1 MQDLDTAFDKLQQ
14 QSSKLFLKLSAE
26 LAPML
31 TSIIKFTTI
40 LSEVLQKLPIKEFLK
55 AYSLGFRIAN
65 VPDMLSG
72 GKTGGSTDLSTG
84 LTEGGNGKNNGTS
97 TTSKDF
103 SKFDLN
109 ILDQRIALQK
119 LSGGLLNEDV
129 VIRKRGI
136 IFAEAALKLA
146 QAENDAGAIAVIQKQ
161 RLLELNQLDLEVEK
175 AKGKAFAENVLKP
188 QMDAL
193 AKQEQQDFDSGAA
206 LGKRLA
212 AEIKIFNNL
221 DKEIEKMGLL
231 TELENAKTVEQRAN
245 IQLKLYELDLGQ
257 EIHDVNKQDILNLI
271 KKKEGIIE
279 NNRLL
284 KEQKQIAKD
293 LKYTFA
299 VEMSTAIKG
308 LITGANSLNDAFR
321 NVLNKMADAL
331 LNIGLFGNVAGNL
344 VGGQGIFGTLFGGFL
359 ANGGLAQAGKS
370 YVVGEKGPEIF
381 TPNTSGMVTPNSAL
395 GGSTN
400 IVVNVDASGSS
411 AEGDEEQGRQLG
423 LAISAAVQSEIIQQK
438 RPGGLLA

>member
-1 MQDLDTAFDKLQQ
+1 MLD
-14 QSSKLFLKLSAE
+14 
-26 LAPML
+26 
-31 TSIIKFTTI
+31 
-40 LSEVLQKLPIKEFLK
+40 
-55 AYSLGFRIAN
+55 
-65 VPDMLSG
+65 
-72 GKTGGSTDLSTG
+72 
-84 LTEGGNGKNNGTS
+84 
-97 TTSKDF
+97 
-103 SKFDLN
+103 
-109 ILDQRIALQK
+109 
-119 LSGGLLNEDV
+119 EDV
-129 VIRKRGI
+129 VKAKRGI
-136 IFAEAALKLA
+136 IFAEASLKFA
-146 QAENDAGAIAVIQKQ
+146 QAEGDIGKNKIINAEK
-161 RLLELNQLDLEVEK
+161 LLKLNQLDLEVEK

-193 AKQEQQDFDSGAA
+193 AAQEQEEFDAGAA

-212 AEIKIFNNL
+212 AEVKIFNNL

-231 TELENAKTVEQRAN
+231 TELENAKTVEEKAN

-293 LKYTFA
+293 LQYTFA

-321 NVLNKMADAL
+321 NVLNKMADAF

-344 VGGQGIFGTLFGGFL
+344 IGDKGLLGTLFSGFL
-359 ANGGLAQAGKS
+359 ANGGPAKAGKS
-370 YVVGEKGPEIF
+370 YIVGERGPEMF
-381 TPNTSGMVTPNSAL
+381 TPGVTGTVTPNHAL

-411 AEGDEEQGRQLG
+411 VEGDEQQGRELG
-423 LAISAAVQSEIIQQK
+423 RLISVAVQSELVQQK

>member
-1 MQDLDTAFDKLQQ
+1 
-14 QSSKLFLKLSAE
+14 
-26 LAPML
+26 
-31 TSIIKFTTI
+31 
-40 LSEVLQKLPIKEFLK
+40 
-55 AYSLGFRIAN
+55 
-65 VPDMLSG
+65 MLSG

-84 LTEGGNGKNNGTS
+84 LTEGGNGKSNGTS

-119 LSGGLLNEDV
+119 LSGGLLNENV
-129 VIRKRGI
+129 VNRKREI

-146 QAENDAGAIAVIQKQ
+146 QAEGNAGAIAVIQKQ
-161 RLLELNQLDLEVEK
+161 RLLELNKLDLEVEK
-175 AKGKAFAENVLKP
+175 AKSKAFAENVLKP
-188 QMDAL
+188 QMETL
-193 AKQEQQDFDSGAA
+193 ARQEQEDSGAA

-212 AEIKIFNNL
+212 AEVKTINNL
-221 DKEIEKMGLL
+221 DKEIQKMGLL
-231 TELENAKTVEQRAN
+231 TKLEEAKTVEEKAK

-257 EIHDVNKQDILNLI
+257 EIHEVNRQDMLALI
-271 KKKEGIIE
+271 RKKEGLIE

-293 LKYTFA
+293 LQYTFA

-321 NVLNKMADAL
+321 NVLNKMADAF

-344 VGGQGIFGTLFGGFL
+344 VSGEGLLGTLFGGFL
-359 ANGGLAQAGKS
+359 ANGGPAKAGKS

-381 TPNTSGMVTPNSAL
+381 TPSTTGTVTPNNAIGS
-395 GGSTN
+395 STN
-400 IVVNVDASGSS
+400 IVVNVDASGSNV
-411 AEGDEEQGRQLG
+411 EGDEDEGRALG
-423 LAISAAVQSEIIQQK
+423 IALSAAIETELIKQK

>member
-1 MQDLDTAFDKLQQ
+1 
-14 QSSKLFLKLSAE
+14 
-26 LAPML
+26 ML
-31 TSIIKFTTI
+31 TNIVKATTL
-40 LSEVLQKLPIKEFLK
+40 LSQALEKLPIKEILS
-55 AYSLGFRIAN
+55 SLSVGFRIAKI
-65 VPDMLSG
+65 G
-72 GKTGGSTDLSTG
+72 GGVEGASKITDLSTG
-84 LTEGGNGKNNGTS
+84 LTEGGDSKSNKTS
-97 TTSKDF
+97 TTSRDF
-103 SKFDLN
+103 SPFELN

-129 VIRKRGI
+129 VNRKRGI

-146 QAENDAGAIAVIQKQ
+146 QAEGDAGAIAVIQKQ
-161 RLLELNQLDLEVEK
+161 RLLELNKLDLDVEK
-175 AKGKAFAENVLKP
+175 AKSKAFAENVLKP
-188 QMDAL
+188 QMEAL
-193 AKQEQQDFDSGAA
+193 ARQEQEDFDAGAA

-212 AEIKIFNNL
+212 AEIKTINNL
-221 DKEIEKMGLL
+221 DKEIQKMGLL
-231 TELENAKTVEQRAN
+231 TELENAKTVEQKAK
-245 IQLKLYELDLGQ
+245 IQLKLVELDLGQ
-257 EIHDVNKQDILNLI
+257 EIHEVNRQDMLALI
-271 KKKEGIIE
+271 RKKEGLIE

-293 LKYTFA
+293 LQYTFA

-321 NVLNKMADAL
+321 NVLNKMADAF

-344 VGGQGIFGTLFGGFL
+344 VSGGGLLGNIFGGFL
-359 ANGGLAQAGKS
+359 ANGGSAKAGKS

-381 TPNTSGMVTPNSAL
+381 TPSTTGTVTPNNAI

-411 AEGDEEQGRQLG
+411 IEGDEQRGRELG
-423 LAISAAVQSEIIQQK
+423 RLISVAVQSELLEQK